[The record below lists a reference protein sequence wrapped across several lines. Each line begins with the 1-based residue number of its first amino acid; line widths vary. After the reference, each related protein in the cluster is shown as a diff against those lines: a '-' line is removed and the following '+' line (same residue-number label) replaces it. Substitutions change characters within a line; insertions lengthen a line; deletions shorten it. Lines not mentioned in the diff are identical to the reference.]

1 MPLDPILFRA
11 QHIFSIKGQ
20 IVNKLGIVD
29 PNKSSSPHNY
39 WPLPLQC
46 ESGHAQD
53 SNEWAWLD
61 ANKTLFIKGGRK
73 PDLANS
79 QLADPL
85 SPSVSWEDL
94 QGRGLTLLLAASSVF
109 WSFPVYWLKWIS
121 LQPATTVTSL
131 SPAHLVLSEITL
143 PLQSLCIN
151 RPSKTIY
158 LIKENTTSFAFWSPR
173 E

>member
-29 PNKSSSPHNY
+29 PNKGLSPHNY

-46 ESGHAQD
+46 ESGRAQD

-73 PDLANS
+73 PDLADS

-94 QGRGLTLLLAASSVF
+94 QWRGLSLLLAASCF
-109 WSFPVYWLKWIS
+109 LKLS
-121 LQPATTVTSL
+121 LLVTETNLPATCHHCHIFIICT
-131 SPAHLVLSEITL
+131 PC
-143 PLQSLCIN
+143 PLQNHSPSPESLH
-151 RPSKTIY
+151 KQ
-158 LIKENTTSFAFWSPR
+158 AFKNHLLN
-173 E
+173 